1 MKTYSNEEG
10 AEMEELRFNSVFD
23 IIGPVMIGPSSSH
36 TAGAARI
43 GKVVRSI
50 FGQQPDS
57 VDIYLYESF
66 AKTYRGHGTDIAL
79 VGGLLGME
87 PHDEQLANS
96 LEIAYEQGMEV
107 CFIPKSEKADHPNS
121 VKIVVSSGDRKL
133 SVTGISIGGGNIQ
146 ISELN
151 GFKLSLSMGTPTFI
165 VVHQDVPGMIAKV
178 TNILS
183 ASDIN
188 ISTMTV
194 TRESKGE
201 KAIMIIEVDQA
212 EVGDIVMQLAEIPHI
227 YSVNYFD

>member
-1 MKTYSNEEG
+1 
-10 AEMEELRFNSVFD
+10 MENLRYKSVFD

-43 GKVVRSI
+43 GKIVRSI
-50 FGQQPDS
+50 FGEQPDT

-79 VGGLLGME
+79 VGGLLDME
-87 PHDEQLANS
+87 PDDERLADS
-96 LEIAYEQGMEV
+96 LKIAHEHNMEV
-107 CFIPKSEKADHPNS
+107 LFVPLKEKAEHPNS
-121 VKIVVSSGDRKL
+121 VKLLVSKGNRKL

-151 GFKLSLSMGTPTFI
+151 GFKISLTMGTPTFI
-165 VVHQDVPGMIAKV
+165 IVHQDVPGMIAKV
-178 TNILS
+178 TNLLS
-183 ASDIN
+183 DTNIN
-188 ISTMTV
+188 IGTMTV

-201 KAIMIIEVDQA
+201 KAIMIIEIDHA
-212 EVGDIVMQLAEIPHI
+212 DIGDITMKLVQIPHI

>member
-1 MKTYSNEEG
+1 
-10 AEMEELRFNSVFD
+10 MENLRYKSVFD

-43 GKVVRSI
+43 GKIVRSI
-50 FGQQPDS
+50 FGEQPDT

-87 PHDEQLANS
+87 PDDERLADS
-96 LEIAYEQGMEV
+96 LKIAHEKDMEV
-107 CFIPKSEKADHPNS
+107 LFVPLKEKAEHPNS
-121 VKIVVSSGDRKL
+121 VKLLVSKGDRKL

-151 GFKLSLSMGTPTFI
+151 GFKISLTMGTPTFI
-165 VVHQDVPGMIAKV
+165 IVHQDTPGMIAQV
-178 TNILS
+178 TNLLS
-183 ASDIN
+183 ETSIN
-188 ISTMTV
+188 IGTMTV

-201 KAIMIIEVDQA
+201 KAIMIIEIDHA
-212 EVGDIVMQLAEIPHI
+212 DIGDITMKLVQIPHI
-227 YSVNYFD
+227 FSVNYFD

>member
-1 MKTYSNEEG
+1 
-10 AEMEELRFNSVFD
+10 MENLRYKSVFD

-43 GKVVRSI
+43 GKIVRSI
-50 FGQQPDS
+50 FGEQPDT

-79 VGGLLGME
+79 VGGLLDME
-87 PHDEQLANS
+87 PDDERLADS
-96 LEIAYEQGMEV
+96 LKIAHEQDMEV
-107 CFIPKSEKADHPNS
+107 LFVPLKEKAEHPNS
-121 VKIVVSSGDRKL
+121 VKLLVSKGYRKL

-151 GFKLSLSMGTPTFI
+151 GFKISLTMGTPTFI
-165 VVHQDVPGMIAKV
+165 IVHQDVPGMIAKV
-178 TNILS
+178 TNLLS
-183 ASDIN
+183 DTNIN
-188 ISTMTV
+188 IGTMTV

-201 KAIMIIEVDQA
+201 KAIMIIEIDHA
-212 EVGDIVMQLAEIPHI
+212 DIGDVTMKLVQIPHI

>member
-1 MKTYSNEEG
+1 MDHLKY
-10 AEMEELRFNSVFD
+10 RSVFD
-23 IIGPVMIGPSSSH
+23 IIGPIMVGPSSSH

-50 FGQQPDS
+50 FGEQPDS

-87 PHDEQLANS
+87 PDDPRLPDS
-96 LEIAYEQGMEV
+96 LKIAYESGMEV
-107 CFIPKSEKADHPNS
+107 LFVPRNEKAEHPNS
-121 VKIVVSSGDRKL
+121 VTLLLKKGDRKM

-151 GFKLSLSMGTPTFI
+151 GFKISLTMGTPTI
-165 VVHQDVPGMIAKV
+165 ITVHQDVPGMVAKV

-183 ASDIN
+183 DAQIN
-188 ISTMTV
+188 IGTMTL

-201 KAIMIIEVDQA
+201 KAIMIIEIDERQP
-212 EVGDIVMQLAEIPHI
+212 GIISQLQQLDHI
-227 YSVNYFD
+227 DNVTYFD

>member
-87 PHDEQLANS
+87 PDDEQLANS

-227 YSVNYFD
+227 YGVNYFD